1 MENQFIIYG
10 AGKRGVSWYN
20 FLKQNNLNDNIYGFC
35 DKNYKNIQYVDDKK
49 VYSYEEVK
57 NLDLP
62 FFVSIVDEDMRN
74 DAIKFLKSNGNFV
87 ENDLSKLLNINAVEY
102 NRMYCAFFHIKN
114 MDKYFDDAES
124 QDWLNVFWGENTLF
138 YQMFKKL
145 DITDVI
151 ELAVGRGRHVQK
163 YIDKANS
170 VTVVDIIQKNIDI
183 CKERYKNYDNIK
195 YYCNNGYDLS
205 KLSDNSYTA
214 VFSYDAMVHFEMLDI
229 YNYLKEMYRVLKNGG
244 CALIHHS
251 NNHSDYKAS
260 FQNAVQGR
268 NYMSK
273 DLFAYLAYREGF
285 EIVEQHVI
293 DWKPDKDL
301 DCISL
306 IKKKI

>member
-10 AGKRGVSWYN
+10 AGKRGTYWYN
-20 FLKQNNLNDNIYGFC
+20 FLKANNLDSCIYGFC
-35 DKNYKNIQYVDDKK
+35 DENCENIKCIGDKK
-49 VYSYEEVK
+49 VYSYDEVK
-57 NLDLP
+57 DLDLL
-62 FFVSIVDEDMRN
+62 FFISILNEDIRN
-74 DAIKFLKSNGNFV
+74 DV
-87 ENDLSKLLNINAVEY
+87 VKLLSNDGKSYTFDIADVLNIDTVEF

-170 VTVVDIIQKNIDI
+170 ITVVDILQKNIDI
-183 CKERYKNYDNIK
+183 CKERYKNYNHIH

-205 KLSDNSYTA
+205 ELTDNSYTA
-214 VFSYDAMVHFEMLDI
+214 IFSYDAMVHFEMMDI
-229 YNYLKEMYRVLKNGG
+229 YNYLKEMHRVLKKGG

-260 FQNAVQGR
+260 FQNAVNVR
-268 NYMSK
+268 NYMSR
-273 DLFAYLAYREGF
+273 DLFAYLAYRAGF
-285 EIVEQHVI
+285 EIVEQNII
-293 DWKPDKDL
+293 DWGVKDL

-306 IKKKI
+306 IRK

>member
-35 DKNYKNIQYVDDKK
+35 DKNYENIKCVGEKK

-57 NLDLP
+57 NLGLP
-62 FFVSIVDEDMRN
+62 FFVSIVDKDMIN
-74 DAIKFLKSNGNFV
+74 EVIEFLNNNGNIV
-87 ENDLSKLLNINAVEY
+87 ENDLSRLLNVDEVEF
-102 NRMYCAFFHIKN
+102 NRMYCAFFHVEN
-114 MDKYFDDAES
+114 MDRYFTKAEDDKAL
-124 QDWLNVFWGENTLF
+124 DIFWDENSLF

-163 YIDKANS
+163 YIDKVNS
-170 VTVVDIIQKNIDI
+170 ITVVDILQKNIDI
-183 CKERYKNYDNIK
+183 CKERYKNYNHIK
-195 YYCNNGYDLS
+195 YYCNNGYDLN
-205 KLSDNSYTA
+205 KLPDNSYTA

-229 YNYLKEMYRVLKNGG
+229 YNYLKEMHRVLRKGG

-251 NNHSDYKAS
+251 NNHSNYKAS
-260 FQNAVQGR
+260 FQNSAHGR

-273 DLFAYLAYREGF
+273 DLFAYLAYRAGF
-285 EIVEQHVI
+285 EIVEQNII
-293 DWKPDKDL
+293 DWGVKDL

-306 IKKKI
+306 IRK

>member
-35 DKNYKNIQYVDDKK
+35 DKNYENIKCVGEKK
-49 VYSYEEVK
+49 VFSYEEVK

-62 FFVSIVDEDMRN
+62 FFVSIENENIRN
-74 DAIKFLKSNGNFV
+74 NVIEFLNNNGNIV
-87 ENDLSKLLNINAVEY
+87 ENDLSRLLNVDEVEF
-102 NRMYCAFFHIKN
+102 NRMYCAFFHVEN
-114 MDKYFDDAES
+114 MDRYFTNAEDDKAL
-124 QDWLNVFWGENTLF
+124 DIFWGESSLF

-170 VTVVDIIQKNIDI
+170 ITVVDILQKNIDI
-183 CKERYKNYDNIK
+183 CKERYKNYNHIH

-205 KLSDNSYTA
+205 ELTDNSYTA
-214 VFSYDAMVHFEMLDI
+214 IFSYDAMVHFEMMDI
-229 YNYLKEMYRVLKNGG
+229 YNYLKEMYRVLRKGG

-251 NNHSDYKAS
+251 NNHSNYKAS
-260 FQNAVQGR
+260 FQNSAHGR

-273 DLFAYLAYREGF
+273 DLFAYLAYRAGF
-285 EIVEQHVI
+285 EIVEQNVI
-293 DWKPDKDL
+293 DWRVKNL

-306 IKKKI
+306 IRK

>member
-1 MENQFIIYG
+1 MNNQFIIYG

-35 DKNYKNIQYVDDKK
+35 DKNYENIKCVGEKK
-49 VYSYEEVK
+49 VFSYEEVK

-62 FFVSIVDEDMRN
+62 FFVSIENENIRN
-74 DAIKFLKSNGNFV
+74 NVIEFLNNNGNIV
-87 ENDLSKLLNINAVEY
+87 ENDLSRLLNVDEVEF
-102 NRMYCAFFHIKN
+102 NRMYCAFFHVEN
-114 MDKYFDDAES
+114 MDRYFTNAEDDKAL
-124 QDWLNVFWGENTLF
+124 DIFWGESSLF

-170 VTVVDIIQKNIDI
+170 ITVVDILQKNIDI
-183 CKERYKNYDNIK
+183 CKERYKNYNHIH

-205 KLSDNSYTA
+205 ELTDNSYTA
-214 VFSYDAMVHFEMLDI
+214 IFSYDAMVHFEMMDI
-229 YNYLKEMYRVLKNGG
+229 YNYLKEMYRVLRKGG

-251 NNHSDYKAS
+251 NNHSNYKAS
-260 FQNAVQGR
+260 FQNSAHGR

-273 DLFAYLAYREGF
+273 DLFAYLAYRAGF
-285 EIVEQHVI
+285 EIVEQNVI
-293 DWKPDKDL
+293 DWRVKNL

-306 IKKKI
+306 IRK

>member
-20 FLKQNNLNDNIYGFC
+20 LLKQNNLNDNIYGFC
-35 DKNYKNIQYVDDKK
+35 DRNYKNIQYVDDKK

-62 FFVSIVDEDMRN
+62 FFVSIVDKDMRN
-74 DAIKFLKSNGNFV
+74 YAIKFLNDNGNIV
-87 ENDLSKLLNINAVEY
+87 ENNLSKLLNVDEVEF

-170 VTVVDIIQKNIDI
+170 VTVVDILQKNIDI
-183 CKERYKNYDNIK
+183 CKERYKNYNNIR

-205 KLSDNSYTA
+205 ELPDNSYTA

-229 YNYLKEMYRVLKNGG
+229 YNYLKETYRVLKKGG

-251 NNHSDYKAS
+251 NNHSDYKLS
-260 FQNAVQGR
+260 FQNAPNGR

-273 DLFAYLAYREGF
+273 DLFAYLAYRAGF
-285 EIVEQHVI
+285 EIVEQNII
-293 DWKPDKDL
+293 DWGVKDL

-306 IKKKI
+306 IRK